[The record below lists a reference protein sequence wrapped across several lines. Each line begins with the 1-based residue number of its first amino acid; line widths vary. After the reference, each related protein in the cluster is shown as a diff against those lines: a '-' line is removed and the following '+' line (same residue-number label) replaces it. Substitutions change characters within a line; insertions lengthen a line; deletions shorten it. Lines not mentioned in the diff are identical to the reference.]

1 MGAAAILSDLL
12 FVLVS
17 RLLPDL
23 GEGAGAEALR
33 EALPDED
40 LLRRVDGQQ
49 VLRIRVHRGELRA
62 RDPGVTAPV
71 DRVRS
76 AAAAAD
82 DLDRDVDR
90 FDDLLDLFIVAGLL
104 VDGLG
109 LRGFALFLCFGFL
122 VSGQSLE
129 IGRASCRER
138 WWVSGVVGGLRC
150 SRE

>member
-1 MGAAAILSDLL
+1 MGAAEKLSDLL

-62 RDPGVTAPV
+62 RDPGFTASV

-82 DLDRDVDR
+82 DLNRDFAR
-90 FDDLLDLFIVAGLL
+90 FDYLLYLFIVACLL
-104 VDGLG
+104 VG
-109 LRGFALFLCFGFL
+109 
-122 VSGQSLE
+122 
-129 IGRASCRER
+129 
-138 WWVSGVVGGLRC
+138 
-150 SRE
+150 